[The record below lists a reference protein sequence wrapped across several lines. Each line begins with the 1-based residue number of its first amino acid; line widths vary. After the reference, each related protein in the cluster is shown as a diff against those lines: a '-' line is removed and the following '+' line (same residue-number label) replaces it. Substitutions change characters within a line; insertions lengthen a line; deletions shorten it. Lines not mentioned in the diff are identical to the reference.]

1 MSLRTRLLV
10 LISGTVSIVVIVLSL
25 LQLNSLVDT
34 LLTHASERSAATAQ
48 LVKTQVVLRTENL
61 AAKLQTSS
69 GSLGDIKLGWRRGL
83 ENDIAFSALLAAT
96 LAQTRSIVEISVAD
110 EMRLVVASSNPGRVG
125 KLLESKLTL
134 ESLQKLGLF
143 DRLSVILGGRQ
154 DYEHRV
160 ALGVAGNQ
168 QPVFVIQVL
177 VSSVLLRE
185 AVWPDVRRAA
195 LLSLTALLIS
205 LAVALTSA
213 HIALRPLRRISQAI
227 DRITSG
233 QATAADEREA
243 SSTREFRVVEQKL
256 QLLGAQYKDT
266 RETAAQL
273 RGSVERLMGQIEEA
287 ILLFD
292 GNGRIL
298 ISTQPTERLLGIPR
312 EEIMKRRLADLFP
325 PGTPAGDAIAQA
337 VLSRQPLTNVSVEWP
352 RNGALATVLLRL
364 EPLPDGVLLRLH
376 DPEGLRAVEAQLSLS
391 SRLTAINRLTGGV
404 AHAIKNPLNSIALR
418 LELLRSR
425 VLPEVPDAK
434 GEIEIIAQE
443 IARLDKVVRTFLDF
457 TRPVELKSAEFDL
470 NDTVTGV
477 LNLIRPEAERA
488 GVKVEAELAPSP
500 ALVCGDRE
508 LLRQA
513 IVNIVRN
520 ALDVMPNGGELKA
533 SIERSN
539 GDVVLAVSDTGPGI
553 PAENRDKVFD
563 LYFSTKEK
571 GSGIGLAM
579 TYRAVQLHGGSI
591 DVDSA
596 AEGGATFRLRLPAA
610 LEGTLAR

>member
-1 MSLRTRLLV
+1 MSIRARLLV
-10 LISGTVSIVVIVLSL
+10 LITGTVSVVVIVLSI
-25 LQLNSLVDT
+25 LQLNSLVST
-34 LLTHASERSAATAQ
+34 LLAHASERSAATAQ

-61 AAKLQTSS
+61 AARLPSS
-69 GSLGDIKLGWRRGL
+69 GGSLGDIKLGWRRGL
-83 ENDIAFSALLAAT
+83 ESDSDFAALLAAT

-110 EMRLVVASSNPGRVG
+110 EMLLVVASSNPGRIG

-134 ESLQKLGLF
+134 ESLAKLGPF
-143 DRLSVILGGRQ
+143 SRLSVILGGRQ
-154 DYEHRV
+154 DYEQRV
-160 ALGVAGNQ
+160 ALGVAGHE

-195 LLSLTALLIS
+195 LLGVTALLIS
-205 LAVALTSA
+205 LAVAFSA
-213 HIALRPLRRISQAI
+213 AQIALRPLRRISQTI
-227 DRITSG
+227 DRIASG
-233 QATAADEREA
+233 QPSTADDHEA
-243 SSTREFRVVEQKL
+243 SSTSEFRVVEHKL

-273 RGSVERLMGQIEEA
+273 RGGVERLMERMEEA

-292 GNGRIL
+292 GNGKIL
-298 ISTQPTERLLGIPR
+298 LSTHPTERLLGIPR
-312 EEIMKRRLADLFP
+312 GDLMKRRLADLFP
-325 PGTPAGDAIAQA
+325 PESPAGDAIARA
-337 VLSRQPLTNVSVEWP
+337 IATGQPLRNFSVEWP
-352 RNGALATVLLRL
+352 RQESAVTVLLRL

-376 DPEGLRAVEAQLSLS
+376 DPEGLRAVEAQLNLS

-434 GEIEIIAQE
+434 GEIEVIAQE

-457 TRPVELKSAEFDL
+457 TRPVELKSAAFDL
-470 NDTVTGV
+470 SETLASV
-477 LNLIRPEAERA
+477 LNLIRPEAEKA
-488 GVKVEAELAPSP
+488 GVRIEAGLPPSP
-500 ALVCGDRE
+500 VRVCGDRE

-513 IVNIVRN
+513 IINVVRN
-520 ALDVMPNGGELKA
+520 ALDAMPDGGDLKT
-533 SIERSN
+533 SIERLD
-539 GDVVLAVSDTGPGI
+539 GDAVLAVSDTGAGI
-553 PAENRDKVFD
+553 PAENRDKIFD

-579 TYRAVQLHGGSI
+579 TYRALQLHGGSI
-591 DVDSA
+591 DVDA
-596 AEGGATFRLRLPAA
+596 AAGGGATFRLRLPEAVEGA
-610 LEGTLAR
+610 LAQ